1 MPSIDRLFAVVL
13 SLLGVAAS
21 ASPTRAQN
29 DPVTLGFYEVVLLEE
44 IAFGERHIELRRYLR
59 GMATG
64 FEAVLADYRNRQ
76 QKLAFC
82 MPVYKPLD
90 VKELRATIDWELAAR
105 GAEWSKTP
113 ELPLHHVAIEAFRR
127 RYPCS

>member
-1 MPSIDRLFAVVL
+1 MPLVGRIFALLL
-13 SLLGVAAS
+13 SLPWVAA
-21 ASPTRAQN
+21 ASRAQAQN
-29 DPVTLGFYEVVLLEE
+29 DPVTLGFYEVTLLGE
-44 IAFGERHIELRRYLR
+44 IALDERHIEFRRYLR

-82 MPVYKPLD
+82 MPVNKPLD